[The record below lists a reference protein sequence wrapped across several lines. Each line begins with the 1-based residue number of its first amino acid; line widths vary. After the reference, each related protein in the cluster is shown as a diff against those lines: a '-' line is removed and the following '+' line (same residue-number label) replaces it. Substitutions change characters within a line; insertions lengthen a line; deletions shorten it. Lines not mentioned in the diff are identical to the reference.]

1 VKDLFSYVSFF
12 ASFVYC
18 VPLLLGLFVPQSRYA
33 TLGAIL
39 ALPLVPVFIRAT
51 VRFSRSSRTTLV
63 QAEFG
68 LLFVIL
74 TAVLIQLTGF
84 IDSPIYP
91 LVYLDASIL
100 ALVVRPLLGL
110 PLLAL
115 LATIDLVPRFIVGDH
130 AIELHPVLMNESIL
144 LMFFGFFL
152 LYARVELRRQQQVSR
167 RLRRFEEDLIGVSN
181 RVFDRD
187 EGISRE
193 GIGKEAA
200 RALSGIDDL
209 LYDLLDRTRRV
220 VGVDSVVY
228 LVPAGNDLL
237 RVREAAS
244 SDDRVDFDAR
254 MNLEMYRNVMSGRQ
268 PLLLTRGQGSRGLE
282 TGYYRKKPFGA
293 ASLAIVPVMDG
304 AAASGLL
311 VCDSDRDSGISAKDI
326 QFLELVAV
334 MLRDIGRLIIHFRR
348 LSVDLTEYEEL
359 YGVSRD
365 LAQAKR
371 IEQVFE
377 IVYSFCGRMIPV
389 TTMVFTVSKQSDSA
403 IVSIHGEGL
412 RSVTK
417 RTFSHADS
425 LVGWVIA
432 NRKYLVFPEKE
443 RKRNVFGRQI
453 ELAGNGSLALFP
465 LLWEERVIG
474 TCCMVV
480 SSEIPPSLFH
490 VRLIEV
496 VLNMAVVSLTGIRLT
511 MQLKRQAVTDPLTG
525 LYNRRSFSKALRRMA
540 EHADRYNEPV
550 SLLMIDI
557 DKFKSVNDTHGHAA
571 GDDVI
576 KAVADTILSC
586 IRKVD
591 MAARIGGE
599 EFAVIL
605 PKSVT
610 KSTLAT
616 AERIRKAIKKR
627 IITSGRRD
635 ISVTVSIGAATRG
648 KGDGPPDAL
657 VKEADR
663 CLYAAKEGGRDRCVS
678 S

>member
-1 VKDLFSYVSFF
+1 MKDLFSYVSFF
-12 ASFVYC
+12 ASFAYC

-33 TLGAIL
+33 SLGAIL

-68 LLFVIL
+68 VLFVIL

-91 LVYLDASIL
+91 LVYLDSSIL
-100 ALVVRPLLGL
+100 ALVVRPLVGL
-110 PLLAL
+110 PLLVL
-115 LATIDLVPRFIVGDH
+115 LATVDLVPRLIIGDH
-130 AIELHPVLMNESIL
+130 SVVIHSVLMNELTL
-144 LMFFGFFL
+144 LLFFGFFL
-152 LYARVELRRQQQVSR
+152 LYARVESRRQQEQSSR
-167 RLRRFEEDLIGVSN
+167 LKRFEEDVAGVSN
-181 RVFDRD
+181 GVFDRD
-187 EGISRE
+187 ESISRE
-193 GIGKEAA
+193 GIGREAD
-200 RALSGIDDL
+200 RALRGIDDL
-209 LYDLLDRTRRV
+209 LYDLLDRTKRA

-228 LVPAGNDLL
+228 LVPAGNGLL

-244 SDDRVDFDAR
+244 SDDRVDFDSR
-254 MNLEMYRNVMSGRQ
+254 MNLEMYRTVMSGRQ
-268 PLLLTRGQGSRGLE
+268 PLLLSRGQGSRGLE

-293 ASLAIVPVMDG
+293 ACLAIVPVIDG
-304 AAASGLL
+304 ATASGLL
-311 VCDSDRDSGISAKDI
+311 VCDSDRDDGISAKDV

-334 MLRDIGRLIIHFRR
+334 ILRDMGRLIINFRR

-371 IEQVFE
+371 IEKVFE
-377 IVYSFCGRMIPV
+377 IVYSFCGRMVPV
-389 TTMVFTVSKQSDSA
+389 TTMVFTVSKQSESA
-403 IVSIHGEGL
+403 IVSIHGQGL
-412 RSVTK
+412 ESITK
-417 RTFSHADS
+417 RTFPHAGS
-425 LVGWVIA
+425 LVGWVID
-432 NRKYLVFPEKE
+432 NKKYLVFPEKE
-443 RKRNVFGRQI
+443 RKRNVFGRHI
-453 ELAGNGSLALFP
+453 ELAGAGSIAIFP

-474 TCCMVV
+474 TCCLVV
-480 SSEIPPSLFH
+480 TSEIPPSSFH
-490 VRLIEV
+490 TRLIEV
-496 VLNMAVVSLTGIRLT
+496 VLNMAVISFMGIRST

-525 LYNRRSFSKALRRMA
+525 LYNRRSFNKALGRMA
-540 EHADRYNEPV
+540 GHADRYGEPI

-557 DKFKSVNDTHGHAA
+557 DKFKAINDTFGHAA

-576 KAVADTILSC
+576 RAVADTILSS

-591 MAARIGGE
+591 VAARIGGE

-610 KSTLAT
+610 KSSLAT
-616 AERIRKAIKKR
+616 AERIRKAVKKR

-635 ISVTVSIGAATRG
+635 VSVTVSIGVATRRE
-648 KGDGPPDAL
+648 GDGAPDTL

-663 CLYAAKEGGRDRCVS
+663 RLYAAKGGGRDRCVS